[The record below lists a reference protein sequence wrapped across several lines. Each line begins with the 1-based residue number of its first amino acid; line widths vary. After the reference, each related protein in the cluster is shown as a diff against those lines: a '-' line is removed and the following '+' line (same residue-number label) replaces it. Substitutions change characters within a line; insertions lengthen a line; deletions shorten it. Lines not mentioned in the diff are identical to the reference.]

1 MTKDSRERRSDSR
14 TYVNEYYSVE
24 LSLGGSPFTFQFKI
38 WNLSSKGMCILVR
51 KDSGLF
57 EHLRVGD
64 RLKMKYYKTDAS
76 QSEREYILKQ
86 ATEYLETEIKHIT
99 EHDEKHCFV
108 GLGIL
113 ENQE

>member
-1 MTKDSRERRSDSR
+1 
-14 TYVNEYYSVE
+14 
-24 LSLGGSPFTFQFKI
+24 
-38 WNLSSKGMCILVR
+38 
-51 KDSGLF
+51 
-57 EHLRVGD
+57 
-64 RLKMKYYKTDAS
+64 MKYYKTDAS